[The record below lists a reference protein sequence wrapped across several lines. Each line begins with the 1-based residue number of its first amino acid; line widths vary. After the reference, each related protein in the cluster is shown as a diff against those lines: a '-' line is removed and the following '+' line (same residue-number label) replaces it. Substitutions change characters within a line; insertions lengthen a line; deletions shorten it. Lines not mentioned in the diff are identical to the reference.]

1 MHGQVIASATDP
13 TAAIA
18 TRKVSLAALDA
29 LGNNPELLW
38 RICDCVSGESSKKP
52 ARKTTQGEDEAGEV
66 EETMDTTETGE

>member
-38 RICDCVSGESSKKP
+38 RICDCISGDATKKP
-52 ARKTTQGEDEAGEV
+52 ARKATQGEDEVGEV
-66 EETMDTTETGE
+66 EETMDTTEMAE